1 MARRR
6 RDLRPEERELW
17 QRIERTAHP
26 LHPARNPPPA
36 PKPKPEPPKPVAETP
51 PVDLSGFSLGG
62 KAPAKAADHR
72 LQPKL
77 AERLSSQPVRMDAKT
92 HRRMTRGRME
102 VEGRID
108 LHGLTLAEA
117 HPRLMSFVFSAHTS
131 GKRLILVITGKGRD
145 RDDGGPIP
153 ERRGILRHQVPHW
166 LNGGALR
173 PVVMQVTTAHQRHGG
188 SGAFYVYLRRK

>member
-6 RDLRPEERELW
+6 RDLRPDERELW
-17 QRIERTAHP
+17 QRVEQTAHP
-26 LHPARNPPPA
+26 LHPSRKPLPA
-36 PKPKPEPPKPVAETP
+36 PRAEAKPKPPSEAP

-62 KAPAKAADHR
+62 RAPAKSADHR
-72 LQPKL
+72 LQPSL
-77 AERLSSQPVRMDAKT
+77 SERLSSQPVRMDAKA
-92 HRRMTRGRME
+92 HRRMKRGKME

-108 LHGLTLAEA
+108 LHGLTLSAA
-117 HPRLMSFVFSAHTS
+117 HPRLMSFVFSAHAS
-131 GKRLILVITGKGRD
+131 GKRLVLVITGKGRD

-166 LNGGALR
+166 LNDGALR
-173 PVVMQVTTAHQRHGG
+173 PIILQVTTAHQRHGG

>member
-17 QRIERTAHP
+17 RRVEQSAHP
-26 LHPARNPPPA
+26 LHPTRKPA
-36 PKPKPEPPKPVAETP
+36 PTPRAESKGPKARSEPP
-51 PVDLSGFSLGG
+51 PVDLSDFSLGG
-62 KAPAKAADHR
+62 KARQKPADDR

-77 AERLSSQPVRMDAKT
+77 AERLSSQPVRMDAKA
-92 HRRMTRGRME
+92 HRKMTRGKME

-108 LHGLTLAEA
+108 LHGLTLSEA
-117 HPRLMSFVFSAHTS
+117 HPRLMSFVFSAHAS
-131 GKRLILVITGKGRD
+131 GKRLVLIITGKGRD
-145 RDDGGPIP
+145 RDDHGPIP

-166 LNGGALR
+166 LNDGALR
-173 PVVMQVTTAHQRHGG
+173 PIILQVTTAHQRHGG